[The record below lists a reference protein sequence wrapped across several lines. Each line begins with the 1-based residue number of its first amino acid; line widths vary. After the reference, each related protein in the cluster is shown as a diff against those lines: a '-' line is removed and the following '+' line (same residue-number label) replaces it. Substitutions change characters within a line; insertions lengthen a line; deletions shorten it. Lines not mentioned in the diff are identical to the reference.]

1 MATHFIATVGGAP
14 TGPTRIHP
22 RQLPAAGQH
31 LLAAPDGLPAKP
43 AGRRRGNSGF
53 AASTALWCRHG
64 FSVGAP
70 TPASSLPPQ
79 GASPRVIR
87 DSLTIPEDRDEFD
100 REYRRA
106 LATAAETMELAGV
119 HVMLEQWRRRA
130 WVTHDLE
137 VYQRMMDRV
146 ERLRR
151 GEALSSVPVE
161 EVRAVI
167 RERLS
172 L

>member
-1 MATHFIATVGGAP
+1 
-14 TGPTRIHP
+14 
-22 RQLPAAGQH
+22 
-31 LLAAPDGLPAKP
+31 
-43 AGRRRGNSGF
+43 
-53 AASTALWCRHG
+53 
-64 FSVGAP
+64 
-70 TPASSLPPQ
+70 
-79 GASPRVIR
+79 VIR

-100 REYRRA
+100 REYKRA

-119 HVMLEQWRRRA
+119 HAMLEQWRCRA
-130 WVTHDLE
+130 WVIHDLE

-151 GEALSSVPVE
+151 GEALPSVLVE

>member
-1 MATHFIATVGGAP
+1 MVSP
-14 TGPTRIHP
+14 
-22 RQLPAAGQH
+22 
-31 LLAAPDGLPAKP
+31 
-43 AGRRRGNSGF
+43 
-53 AASTALWCRHG
+53 
-64 FSVGAP
+64 VGAP
-70 TPASSLPPQ
+70 TPASSLPPP

-100 REYRRA
+100 REYKRA

-119 HVMLEQWRRRA
+119 HAMLEQWRRRA

-151 GEALSSVPVE
+151 GEVLSSVPVE

>member
-1 MATHFIATVGGAP
+1 
-14 TGPTRIHP
+14 
-22 RQLPAAGQH
+22 
-31 LLAAPDGLPAKP
+31 
-43 AGRRRGNSGF
+43 
-53 AASTALWCRHG
+53 
-64 FSVGAP
+64 
-70 TPASSLPPQ
+70 
-79 GASPRVIR
+79 VIR

-119 HVMLEQWRRRA
+119 HAMLEQWRRRA

-146 ERLRR
+146 ERLRP
-151 GEALSSVPVE
+151 GEALSSGPVE

>member
-1 MATHFIATVGGAP
+1 MASP
-14 TGPTRIHP
+14 
-22 RQLPAAGQH
+22 
-31 LLAAPDGLPAKP
+31 
-43 AGRRRGNSGF
+43 
-53 AASTALWCRHG
+53 
-64 FSVGAP
+64 VGAP
-70 TPASSLPPQ
+70 TTASSLPPQ

-137 VYQRMMDRV
+137 VYQRMMDR
-146 ERLRR
+146 
-151 GEALSSVPVE
+151 SSVSGETRPSRVC
-161 EVRAVI
+161 RWS
-167 RERLS
+167 RSGLLS
-172 L
+172 VSG